1 MKLSASMQCSCTVSG
16 LSACYLDASR
26 QVIKCPDCLYKRQFS
41 GRLMCKISFFPNSG
55 GRELAG
61 LGIEYT
67 PDGRTGPQL
76 GAQFA
81 QLVKE
86 LRSEY
91 AGAITGC
98 AQRIA
103 SVSFS
108 MGPRILT
115 RLQQHGLTGNPAQTA
130 QEVLEFSS
138 GPINLRPIQR
148 PVNCTMAVRPWF
160 WSISKAHI
168 DA

>member
-1 MKLSASMQCSCTVSG
+1 M
-16 LSACYLDASR
+16 
-26 QVIKCPDCLYKRQFS
+26 
-41 GRLMCKISFFPNSG
+41 
-55 GRELAG
+55 AG

-67 PDGRTGPQL
+67 PDGRMGPQL

-103 SVSFS
+103 TAVFS
-108 MGPRILT
+108 LGPRVLT
-115 RLQQHGLTGNPAQTA
+115 LLQQHGLTGNPAQTA
-130 QEVLEFSS
+130 QEVRQPYPASS
-138 GPINLRPIQR
+138 
-148 PVNCTMAVRPWF
+148 
-160 WSISKAHI
+160 SIA
-168 DA
+168 

>member
-1 MKLSASMQCSCTVSG
+1 MTRWAQDHPVQAKSTPQIWLNAQEKSSPCTCIKAKGLYLTPSG
-16 LSACYLDASR
+16 EALNA
-26 QVIKCPDCLYKRQFS
+26 
-41 GRLMCKISFFPNSG
+41 G
-55 GRELAG
+55 GREIAG

-67 PDGRTGPQL
+67 PDGRMGPQL

-103 SVSFS
+103 VAVFS
-108 MGPRILT
+108 LGPRVLT
-115 RLQQHGLTGNPAQTA
+115 LLQQHGLTGNPAQTA
-130 QEVLEFSS
+130 QEVRLFSS
-138 GPINLRPIQR
+138 LTNPPPPPPPLTHTP
-148 PVNCTMAVRPWF
+148 
-160 WSISKAHI
+160 
-168 DA
+168 

>member
-1 MKLSASMQCSCTVSG
+1 M
-16 LSACYLDASR
+16 
-26 QVIKCPDCLYKRQFS
+26 
-41 GRLMCKISFFPNSG
+41 
-55 GRELAG
+55 AG

-67 PDGRTGPQL
+67 PDGRMGPQL

-103 SVSFS
+103 TAVFS
-108 MGPRILT
+108 LGPRVLT
-115 RLQQHGLTGNPAQTA
+115 LLQQHGLTGNPAMTA
-130 QEVLEFSS
+130 QEVCHCSL
-138 GPINLRPIQR
+138 Q
-148 PVNCTMAVRPWF
+148 
-160 WSISKAHI
+160 KAGTCHLSH
-168 DA
+168 ASNSLSLSRLQKHQKQPGSER